1 MLLKEYT
8 KAYTSYVNSK
18 YNSCEVDTEDI
29 SILLDCVLPNK
40 VLSIYE
46 RATILE
52 RFIQRLAVSQDSNID
67 DIPKICNKCFICV
80 YITSRGLLNTFY
92 ENCIYKDIE
101 KYVLENLSVFIKDL
115 GYNPKKF
122 LRFYHP
128 DVVCDFLETHSI
140 IFFIRDICFFNP
152 FFASKIKLC

>member
-18 YNSCEVDTEDI
+18 YNSCEEDTEDI

-67 DIPKICNKCFICV
+67 NIPKICNKCFICV

-92 ENCIYKDIE
+92 ENCIY
-101 KYVLENLSVFIKDL
+101 IKIL
-115 GYNPKKF
+115 KSMFWKIYQF
-122 LRFYHP
+122 L
-128 DVVCDFLETHSI
+128 
-140 IFFIRDICFFNP
+140 
-152 FFASKIKLC
+152 